1 MTSKGQWSEKVVLIT
16 GASAGI
22 GAALSEIFAKQGAK
36 VALTARRLERLEE
49 LSISLNEQGY
59 QTLPLRCDVTDQ
71 ESVQACIDQ
80 VIEHWGHLDVV
91 IANAGFG
98 VAGAFKRLKVEEY
111 QRQFDTNIF
120 GVIHT
125 LKSALPHLENSKGRA
140 VIIGSVNGYVSLS
153 KNSAYAMS
161 KFAVRAL
168 AQSLWIE
175 WAKLGVSTTLIEPG
189 FVETEIRKVN
199 NKGVYK
205 AEAKDF
211 VPSWL
216 MMPALKAAQQI
227 SRATYKRK
235 REVVITG
242 HGKVLVW
249 LARHWPWLT
258 FQLLKRAR

>member
-1 MTSKGQWSEKVVLIT
+1 MSSSGQWSQKIVLIT

-22 GAALSEIFAKQGAK
+22 GAALSEIYALEGAK
-36 VALTARRLERLEE
+36 VVLTARRLERLEE
-49 LSISLNEQGY
+49 LSTELNGRGY
-59 QTLPLRCDVTDQ
+59 ETLALHCDVTDPV
-71 ESVQACIDQ
+71 SVYTCIDQ
-80 VIEHWGHLDVV
+80 VIEHWGQLDVV

-98 VAGAFKRLKVEEY
+98 VAGPLKRLKAEDY

-125 LKSALPHLENSKGRA
+125 LKAALPHLEKSRGRA

-153 KNSAYAMS
+153 SNSAYAMS

-189 FVETEIRKVN
+189 FVDSEIRKVN
-199 NKGVYK
+199 NQGVYK
-205 AEAKDF
+205 SDAKDF

-227 SRATYKRK
+227 SQATYKRK
-235 REVVITG
+235 REVIITG
-242 HGKVLVW
+242 HGKVIVW

-258 FQLLKRAR
+258 FQLQKRIR